1 MIAIV
6 IVMVM
11 MMPENNE
18 DDCQNDEN
26 NLEDWR
32 TSNVRWPSFSCSTQ
46 WWKLL
51 DLREKF
57 TKKNTLFIWILPKLP
72 PSLGNV
78 VSVSPWHG
86 GKDLSRDG
94 SLEAVDDP
102 SHMITGRLPRRTM
115 SAHNLLH
122 WHKLSVKFSGLS
134 SATWDYQDHHLL
146 LRTTQPLPQRQ
157 SLNWSPKPC
166 NREWKEA
173 GHELRIPAVGIL
185 MSSDRP
191 VVGDI

>member
-6 IVMVM
+6 MVMVM

-51 DLREKF
+51 DLKEKF
-57 TKKNTLFIWILPKLP
+57 TKKNTLSIWILPKLP

-94 SLEAVDDP
+94 SLEAVNDP
-102 SHMITGRLPRRTM
+102 SHMITDNGAAAQKNNECSQP
-115 SAHNLLH
+115 SALIQIVREVFWTL
-122 WHKLSVKFSGLS
+122 FSYLGLS
-134 SATWDYQDHHLL
+134 GSSFATANNSAS
-146 LRTTQPLPQRQ
+146 TTKTIPQLKSQ
-157 SLNWSPKPC
+157 TLQ
-166 NREWKEA
+166 
-173 GHELRIPAVGIL
+173 
-185 MSSDRP
+185 
-191 VVGDI
+191 